1 MLAEKLRAADFLAEI
16 KDNSMINKGLHAGDV
31 IYFARCDTA
40 QSGDI
45 VAAAVGEDVYIRS
58 IWYRKGSVML
68 SPANSNYSTVLLT
81 GDEVETLR
89 ILGKAT
95 AYAHELTSENAHD
108 ENRDFV

>member
-16 KDNSMINKGLHAGDV
+16 KDNSMINKGLHAGDM

-45 VAAAVGEDVYIRS
+45 IAAAVGEDVYIRS
-58 IWYRKGSVML
+58 IWYRKDSIVL
-68 SPANSNYSTVLLT
+68 NPANANYSVIRLV
-81 GDEVETLR
+81 GDEVNTLR

-95 AYAHELTSENAHD
+95 AYAHELTSENAYEDTDHM
-108 ENRDFV
+108 